1 MKKLIGIMVVCILI
15 AGCAVQ
21 KSDTA
26 EKEHRKSMPDTPVAS
41 VLPPPE
47 K

>member
-21 KSDTA
+21 KSNA
-26 EKEHRKSMPDTPVAS
+26 SEKEHRKKMPDAPVAS